1 MEFGERNAGKSAE
14 KNMEKY
20 VERRNGKET
29 RKKIWGKNWWKTWI
43 GIFLRKKRGL
53 VPDEGTACRKNKESV
68 DKK

>member
-14 KNMEKY
+14 KNMEID

-43 GIFLRKKRGL
+43 GIFLCKKAWFGNGR
-53 VPDEGTACRKNKESV
+53 DEGTA
-68 DKK
+68 